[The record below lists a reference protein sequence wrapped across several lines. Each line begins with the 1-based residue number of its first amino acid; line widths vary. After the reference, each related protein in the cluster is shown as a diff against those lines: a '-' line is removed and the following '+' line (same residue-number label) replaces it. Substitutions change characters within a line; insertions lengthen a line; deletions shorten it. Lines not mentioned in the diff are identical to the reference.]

1 MSDQRQ
7 RKMFQR
13 IGVAI
18 VEDFGDDARLGM
30 RCAWLIC
37 YPVARLRALS
47 LALSQWEREK
57 SRRTT
62 APKQLYGFDATSN
75 FFQLADTT
83 PEFLALFNQSRDKRR
98 RVFTSSTEQFSHV
111 TRGPVRFAIVSQRA
125 HAGHELNSRQAFGA
139 LPASHCNHADFAG

>member
-57 SRRTT
+57 SRRTA
-62 APKQLYGFDATSN
+62 APKQLYGFDATGN
-75 FFQLADTT
+75 FFQFAYATS
-83 PEFLALFNQSRDKRR
+83 EFLALFNQSRDQRW
-98 RVFTSSTEQFSHV
+98 RVFAPGTEQ
-111 TRGPVRFAIVSQRA
+111 
-125 HAGHELNSRQAFGA
+125 
-139 LPASHCNHADFAG
+139 